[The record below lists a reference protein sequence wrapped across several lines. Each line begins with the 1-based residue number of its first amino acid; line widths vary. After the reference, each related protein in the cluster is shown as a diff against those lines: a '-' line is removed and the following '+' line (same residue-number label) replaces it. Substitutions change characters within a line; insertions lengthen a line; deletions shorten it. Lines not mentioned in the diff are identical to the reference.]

1 MLDTKIN
8 SLLTVV
14 EEGNYSKA
22 ARKLNLT
29 QPAVSQHIRAL
40 EDSLSVKIFER
51 IGNRLRLTEEGEAVI
66 RYARQMRALDMN
78 LKQELAGHIS
88 GVKTLNVGITH
99 TMESN
104 NIAEVLARFASER
117 PSIRLALMTDTKEA
131 LTEKVRNFALDFAIL
146 DGTVFAPD
154 LVIRTV
160 DTDRLMLIVAP
171 EHPLARKSFVTTE
184 ELKKEKLILRPPHS
198 ATSDLFTASLESSGL
213 SIDEFRVILEVDNI
227 ATIKDLIRHGYGVSV
242 LAKSACMDELG
253 KGKIIALPIEN
264 LSMERAVSIV
274 YSPGF
279 RREELLEDILK
290 IYNEM

>member
-1 MLDTKIN
+1 MLDTKIG

-22 ARKLNLT
+22 AKKLNLT
-29 QPAVSQHIRAL
+29 QPAVSQHIKAL
-40 EDSLSVKIFER
+40 EEMLGVKIFER
-51 IGNRLRLTEEGEAVI
+51 IGNRLRLTKEGEAVI
-66 RYARQMRALDMN
+66 RYARQMRALDQN

-88 GVKTLNVGITH
+88 GVTTLNVGITH

-117 PSIRLALMTDTKEA
+117 PSIRLILTTDTKEA
-131 LTEKVRNFALDFAIL
+131 LTDKVRNFSLDFAIL
-146 DGTVFAPD
+146 DGTVHASD

-160 DTDRLMLIVAP
+160 DTDRLMLVVAP
-171 EHPLARKSFVTTE
+171 EHPLAKKNIVTME

-198 ATSDLFTASLESSGL
+198 ATSDLFKASLESSGY
-213 SIDEFRVILEVDNI
+213 SMEEFRVILEIDNI

-242 LAKSACMDELG
+242 LAKSACMDELN

-264 LSMERAVSIV
+264 LSMERPMSIV
-274 YSPGF
+274 HAADF
-279 RREELLEDILK
+279 RREDLLGDILR